1 MVIDA
6 TDLSICIN
14 PKLQGNCPANKPYY
28 IIKTQSCAPC
38 PSGTIYN
45 NASHICEVQTAST
58 IIYHPVQKQKQN
70 ITKIAKTK
78 RNVQNVTKVPNT
90 TVKNITKTSNLTVI
104 HHHKLSVSN
113 ITSNLTLKGN
123 TTNISTPISS
133 NHTHANSTVHIN

>member
-58 IIYHPVQKQKQN
+58 IVSHPVHKQN
-70 ITKIAKTK
+70 ITKVSKAKK
-78 RNVQNVTKVPNT
+78 KVQNVAKVLNG
-90 TVKNITKTSNLTVI
+90 TVKNTTK
-104 HHHKLSVSN
+104 VSN
-113 ITSNLTLKGN
+113 KTIIYHQILVNKK
-123 TTNISTPISS
+123 
-133 NHTHANSTVHIN
+133 